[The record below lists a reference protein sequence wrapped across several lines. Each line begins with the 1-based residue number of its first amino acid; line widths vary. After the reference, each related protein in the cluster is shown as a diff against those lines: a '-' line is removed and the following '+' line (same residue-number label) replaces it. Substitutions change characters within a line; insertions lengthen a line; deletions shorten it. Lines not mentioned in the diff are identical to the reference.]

1 MGTTYIVV
9 GIICLLLI
17 ILVSVKY
24 VIADKYT
31 LREMLNAKNM
41 ETITK
46 SELPSKRGSSQ
57 NFTYSIWFYVNNWN
71 YNYGVYKPIFGKFE
85 GLSGTDYN
93 EYIKDLQGC
102 SKSYKK
108 HFEDYNTNKV
118 DAEKKGCDTLKPK
131 PVVTFDTIQNDIL
144 IFIPCDKNLSQTESN
159 IFQCTVK
166 NIPIQKWV
174 NLSITLYKK
183 TLDIY
188 INGKLHKTCV
198 LPNIPDMLDADG
210 EGNVHITPG
219 GGFDG
224 YTSKFQFYPE
234 ALNPQEI
241 WNIYSNGYGSLA
253 SSLGDYQIKMS
264 LIENGNETNSFTI

>member
-1 MGTTYIVV
+1 MQTSYIVG
-9 GIICLLLI
+9 GIVVLLLLI
-17 ILVSVKY
+17 LFSVKY
-24 VIADKYT
+24 VVADKYT
-31 LREMLNAKNM
+31 LREILVATKK

-46 SELPSKRGSSQ
+46 SELPSKSGISQ

-71 YNYGVYKPIFGKFE
+71 YNNGKYKPIFGKFE
-85 GLSGTDYN
+85 GLTEPSSSEDEKN
-93 EYIKDLQGC
+93 IYINYINKLYDC
-102 SKSYKK
+102 SQIYESA
-108 HFEDYNTNKV
+108 D
-118 DAEKKGCDTLKPK
+118 CDNRKPK
-131 PVVTFDTIQNDIL
+131 PVVTFDKVQNDIL
-144 IFIPCDKNLSQTESN
+144 IYVPCDKNLSLNGSN
-159 IFQCTVK
+159 IYQCTVK

-174 NLSITLYKK
+174 NLSITLYNK
-183 TLDIY
+183 TLDVY

-198 LPNIPDMLDADG
+198 LPNVPDMLDEGDG
-210 EGNVHITPG
+210 NIDITPG

-253 SSLGDYQIKMS
+253 SSFGDYQVKLS